1 MHWLFLLLAL
11 AVFLVALPITSIWL
25 MLFCMLVS
33 LAFFLAWARG
43 LYLSKQVER
52 DNRSIID
59 PVELHRLKQVAEARK
74 AEKAAGSPSDTSS
87 RFPDHPSQ

>member
-1 MHWLFLLLAL
+1 MHWIFLLLAL
-11 AVFLVALPITSIWL
+11 AVFWGALVCTSVWL
-25 MLFCMLVS
+25 MLFCMLIS

-52 DNRSIID
+52 DSSSIID

-87 RFPDHPSQ
+87 RFPDNPSQ

>member
-11 AVFLVALPITSIWL
+11 AVFWGALVSTSVWL

-33 LAFFLAWARG
+33 LAFFFAWARG

-52 DNRSIID
+52 DSSSIID

-74 AEKAAGSPSDTSS
+74 AEKAADSPSNTSS